1 MGKVE
6 EVARALYAATPFK
19 TAGSYDSQSEVYKRM
34 CRVLARAAIE
44 AMRVPTRSMVK
55 AGHIPTWQIPL
66 GNGTFATGLGLG
78 ADQSRIFNAM
88 IDAALSED
96 KEQG

>member
-6 EVARALYAATPFK
+6 EVARALSASDGANWDAKTDSETANGCTPDEQRDYWREK
-19 TAGSYDSQSEVYKRM
+19 
-34 CRVLARAAIE
+34 ARAAIGAMREPTE
-44 AMRVPTRSMVK
+44 AMVL
-55 AGHIPTWQIPL
+55 AGYNALMEWD
-66 GNGTFATGLGLG
+66 ARTGEDYGIG
-78 ADQSRIFNAM
+78 EVWRAM

>member
-6 EVARALYAATPFK
+6 EVARAIMAKVPQGYGM
-19 TAGSYDSQSEVYKRM
+19 TAGEALDY
-34 CRVLARAAIE
+34 ARAAIE
-44 AMRVPTRSMVK
+44 AMKVPTESMVK
-55 AGHIPTWQIPL
+55 AGHIPTRQIPL
-66 GNGTFATGLGLG
+66 GNGMHATGLGLG
-78 ADQSRIFNAM
+78 ADQSRIFDAM

>member
-6 EVARALYAATPFK
+6 DVARALCASDGANWEAKTDSETANGCTPDEQRDYWREK
-19 TAGSYDSQSEVYKRM
+19 
-34 CRVLARAAIE
+34 ARAAIK
-44 AMRVPTRSMVK
+44 AMREPTHHMIK
-55 AGHIPTWQIPL
+55 AG
-66 GNGTFATGLGLG
+66 GNAQTVRAR
-78 ADQSRIFNAM
+78 ANRWVCYRAM

>member
-6 EVARALYAATPFK
+6 EVARAIYEARNGPRCNPWSWQPK
-19 TAGSYDSQSEVYKRM
+19 SHQEPY
-34 CRVLARAAIE
+34 LADAKAAIK
-44 AMRVPTRSMVK
+44 AMREPSIAMRHV
-55 AGHIPTWQIPL
+55 A
-66 GNGTFATGLGLG
+66 TFQA
-78 ADQSRIFNAM
+78 AEIDWPAM

>member
-6 EVARALYAATPFK
+6 EVARALCASDGANWDAK
-19 TAGSYDSQSEVYKRM
+19 TDSETANGCAPDEQRDYWREK
-34 CRVLARAAIE
+34 ARAAIE
-44 AMRVPTRSMVK
+44 AMREPTQAMLAAGKAHRVWPHVPT
-55 AGHIPTWQIPL
+55 IYNT
-66 GNGTFATGLGLG
+66 
-78 ADQSRIFNAM
+78 M